1 MLSGGFR
8 GGSMMT
14 SPRKANSG
22 GGFMVGN
29 FDSPATESE
38 RKKIG
43 GSQTISPVTIRQLLN
58 ASQNSMD
65 DTFRVDG
72 KTPAQVRLLFAAS
85 TLFNLSLCQDSPLNP
100 HFCWFLKVTFVGAI
114 RSVVEQSTHLI
125 YKVEDGTGEIDV
137 RMWLDS
143 HDSEHKAQQ
152 RSAFQEGIYVRVVG
166 QMRTFMDKLSI
177 NSYSI
182 RPIADMNEIS
192 FHMIEVIY
200 VHLYNTKGALHS
212 HKMGSQTP
220 SDANKLSSHGNFD
233 GVSGRVHL
241 LVQNYQSDIGIS
253 MMELKNQLQGVSEN
267 KIREAI
273 DFLAGEGHIYSTIDD
288 DHFKATDA

>member
-72 KTPAQVRLLFAAS
+72 KTPAQ
-85 TLFNLSLCQDSPLNP
+85 
-100 HFCWFLKVTFVGAI
+100 VTFVGAI

>member
-72 KTPAQVRLLFAAS
+72 KTPAQ
-85 TLFNLSLCQDSPLNP
+85 
-100 HFCWFLKVTFVGAI
+100 VTFVGAI

-212 HKMGSQTP
+212 HKMVGFYWFDVFLTSLIIIDCCTY
-220 SDANKLSSHGNFD
+220 SSLHLCRVLKLLLMVGFD
-233 GVSGRVHL
+233 
-241 LVQNYQSDIGIS
+241 LVAFGCIFMLFSLFS
-253 MMELKNQLQGVSEN
+253 P
-267 KIREAI
+267 
-273 DFLAGEGHIYSTIDD
+273 
-288 DHFKATDA
+288 

>member
-212 HKMGSQTP
+212 HKMVGFYWFDVFLTSLIIIDCCTY
-220 SDANKLSSHGNFD
+220 SSLHLCRVLKLLLMVGFD
-233 GVSGRVHL
+233 
-241 LVQNYQSDIGIS
+241 LVAFGCIFMLFSLFS
-253 MMELKNQLQGVSEN
+253 P
-267 KIREAI
+267 
-273 DFLAGEGHIYSTIDD
+273 
-288 DHFKATDA
+288 